1 MRRMLMCG
9 ALLSLAAWAAD
20 ASAQVPTPADEPTLP
35 EVQVTPPEAAVES
48 DVPSIVDQGPATG
61 NVSGQSVADS
71 IDLSQSY
78 PSLTDMQFGGG
89 NGRFGAASGI
99 LRGSNASG
107 NLFDVPNAASIVTP
121 EVIREKQSAD
131 MFQALQNEVGVHIQ
145 RTAAGQASPFI
156 RGLTGQQVLI
166 LIDGIRLN
174 NSITRF
180 GPNQYFNTIDPGM
193 VDHIEV
199 VRGAASTL
207 WGGDAIGG
215 AINVVSRGADPLYAM
230 QYGNYGGAEYHQYFN
245 TADSSP
251 YSRMNVEGF
260 VGPAGYF
267 GGGSYMDVHD
277 LETGYDFGRQPGT
290 AYEQWAGDVKLNYL
304 VSRDSMLTVALQHFQ
319 QDNLPRSDR
328 FPGYPGDRN
337 NSNTFANA
345 LFFDP
350 QQRDLGYIRYQ
361 ALDPTAFSDAMTF
374 TASYHRQRESLERG
388 IPRNQF
394 QETDVETGGLQF
406 TSVKDLEDIGFFTA
420 GWDWYHDDVDSPFG
434 GAATRPI
441 IPDDAYYERF
451 GVFGNW
457 EVPLTYKLTAVTG
470 ARYELV
476 DAAGSPIVTIA
487 GTPTS
492 VYVNPHFNDWVAHG
506 GLVYEVE
513 PGLHLVGTISEG
525 FRAPN
530 LDDLM
535 ANNPNVLQQG
545 SQLPSLNLTPEHAVT
560 YEVGAKTNYD
570 LLRTQ
575 AFVYWTEIDDAI
587 VPIVAGANQFALAN
601 QDARLQGVEMDGELL
616 LTDVWSMYGNFWY
629 TYGENIVTGAPM
641 SRIPPLQGIAGLRWR
656 QPTLRSYFQVYTWMV
671 DRQDRLDPVRDAADE
686 RIPIGGTPGF
696 ATLNARVGRSFGT
709 VDQHTL
715 SLSLENIT
723 DKAYLV
729 HGSGVY
735 GTGLTARF
743 GYSWGY

>member
-1 MRRMLMCG
+1 MLRSAILG
-9 ALLSLAAWAAD
+9 SLLATTVFAARL
-20 ASAQVPTPADEPTLP
+20 SAQPTPPAGEPTLP
-35 EVQVTPPEAAVES
+35 EIEVTPPEPEAES
-48 DVPSIVDQGPATG
+48 DIPSAFDGAPQPVNDG
-61 NVSGQSVADS
+61 SSVADAVNV
-71 IDLSQSY
+71 SQSF
-78 PSLTDMQFGGG
+78 PSLTQLE
-89 NGRFGAASGI
+89 FGAAGPFGPADGI
-99 LRGSNASG
+99 MRGSMASG
-107 NLFDVPNAASIVTP
+107 SLFDTPRAASIVTRK
-121 EVIREKQSAD
+121 VIQEKQSSD
-131 MFQALQNEVGVHIQ
+131 MFQALQNEVGVHMQ

-199 VRGAASTL
+199 VRGPASVL

-215 AINVVSRGADPLYAM
+215 AINIVSRGPDVCYGM
-230 QYGNYGGAEYHQYFN
+230 NQGNYGAPEYHQYFN

-251 YSRMNVEGF
+251 YSRMNAEGWI
-260 VGPAGYF
+260 GPAGYF
-267 GGGSYMDVHD
+267 GGGSTMDVHD
-277 LETGYDFGRQPGT
+277 LETGYAFGRQPGT
-290 AYEQWAGDVKLNYL
+290 AYEQWAGDVKFNYL
-304 VSRDSMLTVALQHFQ
+304 LSRESMLTVALQHFQ
-319 QDNLPRSDR
+319 QDHLPRSDR

-337 NSNTFANA
+337 NSNTLANA

-361 ALDPTAFSDAMTF
+361 AIDPTSFSDAITV

-388 IPRNQF
+388 VPRNQF

-406 TSVKDLEDIGFFTA
+406 TSVKDLEDLGFFTA
-420 GWDWYHDDVDSPFG
+420 GCDWYHDDVDSPFG

-441 IPDDAYYERF
+441 VPDDAYYERF

-457 EVPLTYKLTAVTG
+457 EVPLTYQLSAIAG

-476 DAAGSPIVTIA
+476 DAAGSPLVTIGGA
-487 GTPTS
+487 PTA
-492 VYVNPHFNDWVAHG
+492 VTVFPHFNDWVAHV
-506 GLVYEVE
+506 GLSYKLTDDVA
-513 PGLHLVGTISEG
+513 LVSNFSEG

-545 SQLPSLNLTPEHAVT
+545 SQLPSLGLTPEHAYT
-560 YEVGAKTNYD
+560 YEVGVKTNYD
-570 LLRTQ
+570 ILRTQ
-575 AFVYWTEIDDAI
+575 AFCYWTEIDDAI
-587 VPIVAGANQFALAN
+587 VPIVAGANQFALDN

-616 LTDVWSMYGNFWY
+616 LTDYWSMYGNFWY
-629 TYGENIVTGAPM
+629 TYGENRVIGAPLT
-641 SRIPPLQGIAGLRWR
+641 RIPPMQGILGLRMR
-656 QPTLRSYFQVYTWMV
+656 DAALRSYFQVYTWMV

-696 ATLNARVGRSFGT
+696 ATLNCRVGRSFG
-709 VDQHTL
+709 DYNQHIL
-715 SLSLENIT
+715 SFSLENIT

-729 HGSGVY
+729 HGSGVF
-735 GTGLTARF
+735 GTGITGRF
-743 GYSWGY
+743 GYSWDY